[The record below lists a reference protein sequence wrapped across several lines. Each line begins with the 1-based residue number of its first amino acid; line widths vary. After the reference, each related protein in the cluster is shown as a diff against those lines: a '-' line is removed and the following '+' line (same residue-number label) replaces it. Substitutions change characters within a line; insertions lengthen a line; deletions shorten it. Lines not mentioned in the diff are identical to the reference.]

1 MKCILIL
8 EDEPLIAMDL
18 QLAFEDAGAE
28 AVVTVSCDEAFEA
41 MDGAEFDGAV
51 LDVNLGKGETCE
63 PVAVELRA
71 RGVPFLLHTGDLD
84 RHIELDDFLTPQ
96 ASSAARTSYPRTAA
110 ATAALR
116 LSARPFIGMVT
127 RRSQAISYSSG
138 RPRLSFPTMTKQG
151 AA

>member
-51 LDVNLGKGETCE
+51 LDVNLGKGEPCE

-84 RHIELDDFLTPQ
+84 RAGE
-96 ASSAARTSYPRTAA
+96 
-110 ATAALR
+110 ALR
-116 LSARPFIGMVT
+116 DLDAPIL
-127 RRSQAISYSSG
+127 AKPSG
-138 RPRLSFPTMTKQG
+138 ADDVVSRLFGLNGQLQP
-151 AA
+151 A

>member
-51 LDVNLGKGETCE
+51 LDVNLGGGETCE
-63 PVAVELRA
+63 QIALVLKERA
-71 RGVPFLLHTGDLD
+71 IPFILNTGDLD
-84 RHIELDDFLTPQ
+84 RSGELLRAIDAPVVAKPTP
-96 ASSAARTSYPRTAA
+96 ADRVVERLMEHARTS
-110 ATAALR
+110 
-116 LSARPFIGMVT
+116 
-127 RRSQAISYSSG
+127 
-138 RPRLSFPTMTKQG
+138 
-151 AA
+151 

>member
-18 QLAFEDAGAE
+18 QLAFEDAGAD

-84 RHIELDDFLTPQ
+84 RAGE
-96 ASSAARTSYPRTAA
+96 
-110 ATAALR
+110 ALR
-116 LSARPFIGMVT
+116 DLDAPIL
-127 RRSQAISYSSG
+127 AKPSG
-138 RPRLSFPTMTKQG
+138 ADDVVSRLFGLNGQLQP
-151 AA
+151 A

>member
-1 MKCILIL
+1 MGGRRVAGQNLAAAEIMKCILIL

-84 RHIELDDFLTPQ
+84 RAGE
-96 ASSAARTSYPRTAA
+96 
-110 ATAALR
+110 ALR
-116 LSARPFIGMVT
+116 DLDAPIL
-127 RRSQAISYSSG
+127 AKPSG
-138 RPRLSFPTMTKQG
+138 ADDVVSRLFGLNGQLQP
-151 AA
+151 A